1 MIQISRIIT
10 VIAIGLLA
18 LVGFFSFDAHAEDSS
33 KGTTEKAAAYPA
45 YNWSFSGVLG
55 SYDLSSVQRGY
66 LVYRKSCA
74 SCHSIENMRYADL
87 QQMGLSIDQIDKV
100 AKTDQVLDGKD
111 AQGKDRYRPATVVD
125 YLPSPY
131 PNKLVAQSVNIGKMP
146 LDFSRYAMTVDGQ
159 ADYIMAILLGYT
171 KPPAD
176 FKPDQEG
183 IYYNRYFPGHQI
195 AMRPPL
201 TKDGIKY
208 TDGTNTTIEQQAKDV
223 TIFLSWTA
231 HPHLIERHRI
241 GIMALIYVAFIA
253 VLTFIIKRKVWSNV
267 K

>member
-10 VIAIGLLA
+10 FIALGLLA
-18 LVGFFSFDAHAEDSS
+18 LIGFLNVSGYAE
-33 KGTTEKAAAYPA
+33 GVATEKTSYPA

-66 LVYRKSCA
+66 LVYRKACA
-74 SCHSIENMRYADL
+74 SCHSIEHMRYADL
-87 QQMGLSIDQIDKV
+87 QQMGLSLDQIDKV
-100 AKTDQVLDGKD
+100 AKTDQILDGKD
-111 AQGKDRYRPATVVD
+111 AQGKDHYRPATVVD
-125 YLPSPY
+125 FLPSPY
-131 PNKLVAQSVNIGKMP
+131 PNVLVAQSVNMGKTP
-146 LDFSRYAMTVDGQ
+146 LDLSRYAMTVDGQ
-159 ADYIMAILLGYT
+159 ANYIMAILLGYT

-183 IYYNRYFPGHQI
+183 LYYNQYFPGHQI

-201 TKDGIKY
+201 TKGGVKY
-208 TDGTNTTIEQQAKDV
+208 TDGANTTIEQQAKDV
-223 TIFLSWTA
+223 ATFLSWTA